1 MYLLDTNIISEL
13 RKPKPHGAVLEW
25 YKNIS
30 DEDLHIPAV
39 SIGEIQV
46 GIELTKGQDKK
57 KAEAIELCINSIKTP

>member
-30 DEDLHIPAV
+30 DEALHISAV

-46 GIELTKGQDKK
+46 GIELTRGK
-57 KAEAIELCINSIKTP
+57 IKRRLKL

>member
-39 SIGEIQV
+39 SIGEI
-46 GIELTKGQDKK
+46 
-57 KAEAIELCINSIKTP
+57 